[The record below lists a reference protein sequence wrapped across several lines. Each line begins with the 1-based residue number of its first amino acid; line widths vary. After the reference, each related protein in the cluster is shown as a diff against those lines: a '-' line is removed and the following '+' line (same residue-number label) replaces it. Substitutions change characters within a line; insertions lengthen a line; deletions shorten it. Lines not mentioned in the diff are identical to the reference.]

1 MFEFPSVIPRAT
13 SAELVASQFTPRR
26 PGQLKIEDVEEDS
39 MEVSWEVSPCAEMYD
54 ITYER
59 VSGGGESF
67 SKQVKGGMARLEG
80 LDSCSEYEVRVSAV
94 LGQEYSEE
102 VTTLVSTAPGFY
114 AAERLDP
121 DLTPSMNSLKATWKA
136 FEKLSCVKKYLV
148 AICEEGSACPEGT
161 EVVRNDAMSEMT
173 FASETNLEQCTDYT
187 LHITPIFNGKPLDE
201 RIVAFRTLSQPVEDV
216 ARLLTSVEAE
226 AGDEQMITVRW
237 NAIQCASQYEV
248 FQKINTIGGAWE
260 KIGTSKENVFES
272 KGVPC
277 TEYKYGVKVTIDD
290 QVSEVVEFNEAIM
303 TKIDTSVPYVAANL
317 AIHPTPD
324 GAHLTWD
331 HGKCIKSY
339 KIRTC
344 EFIGDTEE
352 CFEEMVIIEDPSMY
366 KMAHTLK
373 NLNSCSKHHVEIFP
387 LTEEDEELAA
397 EPRTFIT
404 ASPAAS
410 PPQEVS
416 VSLNQATNK
425 VDISWSKVQ
434 CAEGYRIH
442 QTLGNSG
449 TQTAWNSEGLSVN
462 LESPEPCVTYSY
474 GVSAIVD
481 GEESEP
487 TSFQEV
493 HVPPRIGSFEQP
505 VLVIEERVNGSVTLV
520 INNADKNH
528 HCKVLAGH

>member
-1 MFEFPSVIPRAT
+1 MFEFPSVLPRA
-13 SAELVASQFTPRR
+13 SNLELVQAQYSPSK
-26 PGQLKIEDVEEDS
+26 PGQLKVEDMGEDS
-39 MEVSWEVSPCAEMYD
+39 VEVSWEASPCADMYD
-54 ITYER
+54 VTYEKL
-59 VSGGGESF
+59 SGSSAESF
-67 SKQVKGGMARLEG
+67 SQQVEGSSVRLDG
-80 LDSCSEYEVRVSAV
+80 LDSCSEYEVRVTAV
-94 LGQEYSEE
+94 TGQEYSEE
-102 VTTLVSTAPGFY
+102 ATTIVSTAPGFY
-114 AAERLDP
+114 AAEKLEPSLSPTTDS
-121 DLTPSMNSLKATWKA
+121 LTATWKA
-136 FEKLSCVKKYLV
+136 FEKLSCVKKYSV
-148 AICEEGSACPEGT
+148 AICKEGSACPEGR
-161 EVVRNDAMSEMT
+161 EVLRNDAMSKLT
-173 FASETNLEQCTDYT
+173 FTSEDNLDQCSDYT
-187 LHITPIFNGKPLDE
+187 LHITPIFKGKPLDE
-201 RIVAFRTLSQPVEDV
+201 RIVEFRTLSQPVDDV

-226 AGDEQMITVRW
+226 AGEEQMITVRW
-237 NAIQCASQYEV
+237 NAIQCASQYEI
-248 FQKINTIGGAWE
+248 FQKINTVGGVWE

-277 TEYKYGVKVTIDD
+277 TEYKYGVKVTIDE
-290 QVSEVVEFNEAIM
+290 QVSEVVEFNDAIM

-344 EFIGDTEE
+344 EFIGDTKE
-352 CFEEMVIIEDPSMY
+352 CFEEMVIIEDANMY

-387 LTEEDEELAA
+387 LTEENEELAA
-397 EPRTFIT
+397 EPRTFMT

-410 PPQEVS
+410 PPQDVS
-416 VSLNQATNK
+416 VSLNQGTNK

-449 TQTAWNSEGLSVN
+449 TQTAWDSEGLSVN

-487 TSFQEV
+487 TSFKEV

-505 VLVIEERVNGSVTLV
+505 VLLIEERVNGSVTLV

-528 HCKVLAGH
+528 HCKV

>member
-1 MFEFPSVIPRAT
+1 
-13 SAELVASQFTPRR
+13 
-26 PGQLKIEDVEEDS
+26 
-39 MEVSWEVSPCAEMYD
+39 
-54 ITYER
+54 
-59 VSGGGESF
+59 
-67 SKQVKGGMARLEG
+67 
-80 LDSCSEYEVRVSAV
+80 
-94 LGQEYSEE
+94 
-102 VTTLVSTAPGFY
+102 
-114 AAERLDP
+114 
-121 DLTPSMNSLKATWKA
+121 
-136 FEKLSCVKKYLV
+136 
-148 AICEEGSACPEGT
+148 
-161 EVVRNDAMSEMT
+161 
-173 FASETNLEQCTDYT
+173 
-187 LHITPIFNGKPLDE
+187 
-201 RIVAFRTLSQPVEDV
+201 VAFRTLSQPVEDV

-248 FQKINTIGGAWE
+248 FQKINTIGGVWE

-277 TEYKYGVKVTIDD
+277 TEYKYGVKVTIDE

-344 EFIGDTEE
+344 EFIGETEE

-434 CAEGYRIH
+434 CADGYRIH
-442 QTLGNSG
+442 QTLGNSD
-449 TQTAWNSEGLSVN
+449 TQTAWDSEGLSVN

-474 GVSAIVD
+474 GVSAILD

-493 HVPPRIGSFEQP
+493 HVPPRTSEPP
-505 VLVIEERVNGSVTLV
+505 VMFVEERNNGSVTFV
-520 INNADKNH
+520 INNADTNH
-528 HCKVLAGH
+528 HCEVIQYEVKQGDGEQVFDAAALEDGKITVEVAEEEFKIEARLHYKDFDAWSPWVSSDSPRQEALGSEMDFLLVIIVGAVVACALPIILVVTVVLRQKKSQRKYDTEKAEGNTDESKRLNDQSEEKVIKS

>member
-1 MFEFPSVIPRAT
+1 MKV
-13 SAELVASQFTPRR
+13 
-26 PGQLKIEDVEEDS
+26 EDTGEDS
-39 MEVSWEVSPCAEMYD
+39 VEVSWEASPCADMYD
-54 ITYER
+54 VTYEKL
-59 VSGGGESF
+59 SGAAESF
-67 SKQVKGGMARLEG
+67 SQQVEGSSVRLDG
-80 LDSCSEYEVRVSAV
+80 LDSCSEYEGRVTV
-94 LGQEYSEE
+94 VTGQEYSEE
-102 VTTLVSTAPGFY
+102 ATTIVSTAPGFY
-114 AAERLDP
+114 AAEKLEP
-121 DLTPSMNSLKATWKA
+121 SLSLTTDSLTATWKA
-136 FEKLSCVKKYLV
+136 FEKLSCVKKYSV
-148 AICEEGSACPEGT
+148 AICKEGSACPEGR
-161 EVVRNDAMSEMT
+161 EVLRNDAMSKLT
-173 FASETNLEQCTDYT
+173 FTSEANLDQCSDYT
-187 LHITPIFNGKPLDE
+187 LHIKPIFNGKPLDA
-201 RIVAFRTLSQPVEDV
+201 RIVDFRTLSQPVEDV

-248 FQKINTIGGAWE
+248 FQKINTIGGVWE

-272 KGVPC
+272 KGAPC
-277 TEYKYGVKVTIDD
+277 MEYKYGVKVTIDE

-442 QTLGNSG
+442 QTLGNSD
-449 TQTAWNSEGLSVN
+449 TQTAWDSEGLSVN

-474 GVSAIVD
+474 GVSAILD

-487 TSFQEV
+487 TVFHEV
-493 HVPPRIGSFEQP
+493 HVPPRTSEPP
-505 VLVIEERVNGSVTLV
+505 VMFIEERNNGSVTFV
-520 INNADKNH
+520 VNNADTNH
-528 HCKVLAGH
+528 HCEVNTALKGKTIFQPNCPGDPVRSEARWWRAGV